1 MRLGT
6 AALKVSRVPDAIVAG
21 RYPWQPW
28 NALKISENNLPEKI
42 LTLATKIMQKRERG
56 EGARIRNDSQ

>member
-21 RYPWQPW
+21 RYPW
-28 NALKISENNLPEKI
+28 NALKISENNLPVPEKI
-42 LTLATKIMQKRERG
+42 LTLATKCKGGERRG
-56 EGARIRNDSQ
+56 C